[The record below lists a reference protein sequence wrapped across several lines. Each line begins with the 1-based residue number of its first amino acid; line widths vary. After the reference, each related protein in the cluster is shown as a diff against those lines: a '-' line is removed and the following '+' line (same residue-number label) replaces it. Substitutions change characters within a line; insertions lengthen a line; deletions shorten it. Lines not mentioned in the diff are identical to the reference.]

1 MVEYF
6 GIFFNEENSKIIFDN
21 EKQHLEFLPNNFH
34 CTFAFR
40 PNQIE
45 LFNQFVG
52 MDVGVTLIGYDNN
65 NANSGFEIAFDE
77 KFKDLFKNFD
87 KNGNPKTPHITTSLA
102 KGARAVNTCDLRFST
117 IKPINITGKFGY
129 FVIENNK
136 GFISFDKQ
144 KTLEQEKN

>member
-6 GIFFNEENSKIIFDN
+6 GIFFNKENSKIISDN
-21 EKQHLEFLPNNFH
+21 EKQRLEFLPNNFH

-40 PNQIE
+40 PNEIE

-52 MDVGVTLIGYDNN
+52 QNVDVSLIGYGNN
-65 NANSGFEIAFDE
+65 NENSGFEIAFDD

-87 KNGNPKTPHITTSLA
+87 INNTPKTPHITTSLA
-102 KGARAVNTCDLRFST
+102 NGARAVNTCNLRFEP
-117 IKPINITGKFGY
+117 IKPITITGRFGF

-144 KTLEQEKN
+144 KTIEQEKN